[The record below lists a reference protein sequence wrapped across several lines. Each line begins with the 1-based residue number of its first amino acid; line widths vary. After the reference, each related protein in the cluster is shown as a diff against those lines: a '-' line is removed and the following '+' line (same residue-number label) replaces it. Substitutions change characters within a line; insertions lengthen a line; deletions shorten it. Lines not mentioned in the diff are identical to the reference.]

1 MATKFNADLVDDVAR
16 RRAVL
21 FIGAGASR
29 WAKPASGGSFKDW
42 TQFLIAA
49 NAKISIRRVRT
60 LIADLIS
67 AQEYLLASELL
78 KSNLSDEWIELL
90 KSEFQQVAE
99 VSRLHKALIDL
110 NPRVVVTTNFDK
122 LIETAWSTASGDNYP
137 TVVTE
142 IDGNAFRLFRDDE
155 KYLIKLHGSIDTPQG
170 IVFDKTSYQ
179 GAAFNNR
186 YYADILATLLLT
198 HTFIFV
204 GFSMMDPAVTMI
216 VESAAY
222 RFPSTRPHYIFQSGK
237 AIPEVDGLWK
247 RLRKLY
253 VLRYSDADHHAA
265 LAEQLEELGA
275 MATKRRNELA
285 ATALKK

>member
-1 MATKFNADLVDDVAR
+1 M
-16 RRAVL
+16 
-21 FIGAGASR
+21 
-29 WAKPASGGSFKDW
+29 
-42 TQFLIAA
+42 
-49 NAKISIRRVRT
+49 
-60 LIADLIS
+60 
-67 AQEYLLASELL
+67 
-78 KSNLSDEWIELL
+78 
-90 KSEFQQVAE
+90 
-99 VSRLHKALIDL
+99 
-110 NPRVVVTTNFDK
+110 
-122 LIETAWSTASGDNYP
+122 AWSTASGDNYP